1 MYARVGWLLQS
12 FVPIVV
18 IREDVQMVDWVTR
31 VDPRRS
37 RTIFVYTKFF
47 HNTLRNMA
55 TTKDLNDYFAG
66 TDMPGPSILGKL
78 AKYILLPAS
87 ISQAPRSTE
96 PSSFPCSPLRCE
108 LSLYL
113 TGYSSTRHGLMMR
126 VVFKL
131 IIWFEP

>member
-18 IREDVQMVDWVTR
+18 IREDVQMVDWVAR

-66 TDMPGPSILGKL
+66 TDTPGLSILGKL
-78 AKYILLPAS
+78 AKCSLLPVS
-87 ISQAPRSTE
+87 IPQAPRSTE

-108 LSLYL
+108 PSSYL
-113 TGYSSTRHGLMMR
+113 TGYLSTRHGLM
-126 VVFKL
+126 VLVAFKL
-131 IIWFEP
+131 IVWFEP